1 MAKYHVSFTCVWSTV
16 VEADN
21 EIEAE
26 NLASLECPSDV
37 NIVDIDGNGYVVLLD
52 ENEDEDE

>member
-1 MAKYHVSFTCVWSTV
+1 MAKYHVSFMCVWSTV

-37 NIVDIDGNGYVVLLD
+37 DIDGNGYVVLLD
-52 ENEDEDE
+52 ENENEDEDE

>member
-1 MAKYHVSFTCVWSTV
+1 MAKYHVSFMCVWSTV

-37 NIVDIDGNGYVVLLD
+37 DIDGNGYVVLLD
-52 ENEDEDE
+52 ENEDGDE